1 MAHYQHAQGCQTN
14 PTLRVSQASE
24 FSPTTNPGPL
34 GTRSTAPSSHPP
46 HMPMC
51 LSRPSH
57 LHSHTAVSLSVC
69 QPRFQSVSPVNDK
82 TFGKSISFFLK
93 KRCRSECLCSRHC
106 ASTDP
111 PAPWSLQTGRTDS
124 FWASATQRIHS
135 GMAWQWICVHF
146 PLNHCLPPAPLPRAA
161 ALHQLLMGSQAILIT
176 ELVEKQYSKQKQNKN
191 TALGLWF
198 SNFSVSSPLCTSKI
212 EDPWKFLLMGV
223 TSIYLYCIRNVNQDH
238 F

>member
-1 MAHYQHAQGCQTN
+1 MAHHQHAQGCQTN

-69 QPRFQSVSPVNDK
+69 QPRLQSVSPVNDK
-82 TFGKSISFFLK
+82 TFGKSISFFLNQSPAQMQVRMPIFQTLRFNRPASAMVSADRAHGLILGK
-93 KRCRSECLCSRHC
+93 CHTEDSQWNGLTVDMCPLPPQPLSATSSSPQSSSPTSASHGITGHSDHRASWKAILKTKTKQKHCSRLVVLKLF
-106 ASTDP
+106 SLKP
-111 PAPWSLQTGRTDS
+111 P
-124 FWASATQRIHS
+124 
-135 GMAWQWICVHF
+135 
-146 PLNHCLPPAPLPRAA
+146 
-161 ALHQLLMGSQAILIT
+161 
-176 ELVEKQYSKQKQNKN
+176 
-191 TALGLWF
+191 
-198 SNFSVSSPLCTSKI
+198 
-212 EDPWKFLLMGV
+212 
-223 TSIYLYCIRNVNQDH
+223 LY